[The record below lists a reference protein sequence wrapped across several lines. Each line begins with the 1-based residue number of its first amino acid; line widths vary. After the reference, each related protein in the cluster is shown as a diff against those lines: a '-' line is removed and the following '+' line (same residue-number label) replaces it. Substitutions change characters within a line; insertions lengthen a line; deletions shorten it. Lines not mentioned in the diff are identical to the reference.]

1 MARIRQSGFIG
12 YPVDADAGASSVSLA
27 VRAVATDAAIGHA
40 RQPYGTAAPFWYT
53 AGRAPGIPSEEV
65 EHVPVEGHAMVAS
78 IKPHRDEVGLT
89 DGELLIDGAWGPG
102 STEQAW
108 AHSHPAT
115 GEHVASFP
123 IATAA
128 DVDRAVRAARAAFD
142 TGTWPRAR
150 ANEKIRVLR
159 KVADLVRE
167 HGDELLAL
175 QALDNSVPLSFGG
188 VYGMSAAF
196 VADVFDH
203 HAGWVDKLGG
213 ETLPAYQGGDHLAMT
228 LREPIGVVAAI
239 VPWNAPLLLTA
250 QKLAPAL
257 AAGCTVVLKPSEY
270 ATFAVLRLV
279 RLIEEA
285 GLPAGVLNVVT
296 GPGDPTGDALI
307 NHPMVD
313 KISFTGSRAVGRKI
327 IEASASTFKRV
338 SLELGGKSPALVFA
352 DGDAGT
358 AAALTMGTVT
368 LGLSGQVCLAQTRA
382 LVHRD
387 KVDEFLGMA
396 QMIAGMVSY
405 GNPFDPA
412 VTSSP
417 LINPRQ
423 LDRVLGLI
431 GTGQEEGARLIC
443 GGTRGD
449 GDLAAGNFVAPTLF
463 TDVNNDMTIARE
475 EIFGPVLSVM
485 PFTDEDEAVSIANTT
500 EYGLAAT
507 VWTSDIKRALRVTK
521 ALRAGTVG
529 INGYALEPHAAFGGY
544 QQSGI
549 GREGGRTAIESY
561 TELKT
566 VLIPTTDEMM

>member
-1 MARIRQSGFIG
+1 
-12 YPVDADAGASSVSLA
+12 
-27 VRAVATDAAIGHA
+27 
-40 RQPYGTAAPFWYT
+40 
-53 AGRAPGIPSEEV
+53 
-65 EHVPVEGHAMVAS
+65 MVAS
-78 IKPHRDEVGLT
+78 IKTHRDEVGLT
-89 DGELLIDGAWGPG
+89 DGQLLIDGSWGPG
-102 STEQAW
+102 ASDEAW
-108 AHSHPAT
+108 THSHPAT
-115 GEHVASFP
+115 GEDVAAFP

-128 DVDRAVRAARAAFD
+128 DVDRAVRAARTAFD
-142 TGTWPRAR
+142 SGPWPRSR
-150 ANEKIRVLR
+150 ATEKIRVLR
-159 KVADLVRE
+159 KIADLVRA

-175 QALDNSVPLSFGG
+175 QALDNSVPLSFGA
-188 VYGMSAAF
+188 VYGMSAGM
-196 VADVFDH
+196 VADIFDH

-213 ETLPAYQGGDHLAMT
+213 ETLPPYQGGDHLSMT

-285 GLPAGVLNVVT
+285 GLPTGVLNVVT

-338 SLELGGKSPALVFA
+338 SLELGGKSPAIVFA

-405 GNPFDPA
+405 GSPFDPA
-412 VTSSP
+412 VTASP
-417 LINPRQ
+417 LINTRQ
-423 LDRVLGLI
+423 LDRVLRLI
-431 GTGQEEGARLIC
+431 GEGQAEGARLVC

-449 GDLAAGNFVAPTLF
+449 GELSAGNFVAPTLF

-475 EIFGPVLSVM
+475 EIFGPVLSVL
-485 PFTDEDEAVSIANTT
+485 PFTDEDEAISVANTT

-507 VWTSDIKRALRVTK
+507 VWTNDVKRALRVTK
-521 ALRAGTVG
+521 RLRAGTVG
-529 INGYALEPHAAFGGY
+529 VNGYTLEPNAAFGGY

-549 GREGGRTAIESY
+549 GREGGRTSIEAY

-566 VLIPTTDEMM
+566 VFIPTTDEMM

>member
-1 MARIRQSGFIG
+1 
-12 YPVDADAGASSVSLA
+12 
-27 VRAVATDAAIGHA
+27 
-40 RQPYGTAAPFWYT
+40 
-53 AGRAPGIPSEEV
+53 
-65 EHVPVEGHAMVAS
+65 MVAS
-78 IKPHRDEVGLT
+78 IKPHRDETGLT
-89 DGELLIDGAWGPG
+89 DGELLINGVWGPSSAG
-102 STEQAW
+102 PSWT
-108 AHSHPAT
+108 HTHPAT
-115 GEHVASFP
+115 GEDVASFP
-123 IATAA
+123 IAGPE

-142 TGTWPRAR
+142 AGPWPKMRAGER
-150 ANEKIRVLR
+150 IKLLGRI
-159 KVADLVRE
+159 ADLVRE
-167 HGDELLAL
+167 HGDELIAL
-175 QALDNSVPLSFGG
+175 QALDNSVPLTFAG
-188 VYGMSAAF
+188 VYGMSAGF

-203 HAGWVDKLGG
+203 HAGWIDKLAGD
-213 ETLPAYQGGDHLAMT
+213 TLPGYQGGEHLVLT
-228 LREPIGVVAAI
+228 LREPIGVVGAI

-307 NHPMVD
+307 NHPLVD

-327 IEASASTFKRV
+327 VEASAGTFKRV
-338 SLELGGKSPALVFA
+338 SLELGGKSPAVVFA
-352 DGDAGT
+352 DADIST
-358 AAALTMGTVT
+358 AAAMTMGTVT

-387 KVDEFLGMA
+387 AVDEFLGMSE
-396 QMIAGMVSY
+396 MIAGMVSY

-423 LDRVLGLI
+423 LDRVLDLI
-431 GTGQEEGARLIC
+431 GQGQAEGARLVC
-443 GGTRGD
+443 GGTRGED
-449 GDLAAGNFVAPTLF
+449 DLAAGNFVAPTLF
-463 TDVNNDMTIARE
+463 TDVSNDMAIARE
-475 EIFGPVLSVM
+475 EVFGPVLSVI
-485 PFTDEDEAVSIANTT
+485 PFTDEDEAIRIANDT

-507 VWTSDIKRALRVTK
+507 VWTADIKRALRLSR

-529 INGYALEPHAAFGGY
+529 VNGYQLEPHAAFGGY
-544 QQSGI
+544 RQSGI
-549 GREGGRTAIESY
+549 GREGGRTAIEAY

-566 VLIPTTDEMM
+566 VMIPYTDEMM